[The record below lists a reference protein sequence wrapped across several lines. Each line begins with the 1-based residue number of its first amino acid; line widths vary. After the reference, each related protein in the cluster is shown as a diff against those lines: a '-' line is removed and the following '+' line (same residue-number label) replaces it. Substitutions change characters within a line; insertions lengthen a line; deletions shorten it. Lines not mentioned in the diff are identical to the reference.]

1 VQTTSRGFTIDY
13 TVSGDGPPLLLV
25 PGTLCAA
32 RHWVEFGYVSTLRR
46 HWRVIAVD
54 PLGHGCSDTPHRA
67 NAYEAA
73 GVTSDL
79 VAVLDAT
86 GVAEA
91 TVWGYS
97 RGGWLACNLASR
109 CPERVKRLV
118 VSAYSM
124 SAHEEEVGRIL
135 VPLAGFLRDGNW
147 PALWQALGV
156 ADPKFQQMMEDTN
169 DAVAVAAAIDGSLRP
184 TRYVHPTSIR
194 CPATYY
200 VGSEDWIVPHVYTDA
215 EKLDATVDVIDGY
228 GHMGSFFAAAEPVLA
243 AMSARLGR

>member
-32 RHWVEFGYVSTLRR
+32 RHWADYGYQQTLRR

-54 PLGHGCSDTPHRA
+54 PLGHGYSDTPHDA
-67 NAYEAA
+67 DAYEAA
-73 GVTSDL
+73 GVRSDL

-86 GVAEA
+86 GTDAA

-109 CPERVKRLV
+109 NPDRVRRLV

-124 SAHEEEVGRIL
+124 SAHDEEVGRIL
-135 VPLAGFLRDGNW
+135 VPLMGFLRDGNW

-156 ADPKFQQMMEDTN
+156 TDRGFQQMMEDTN
-169 DAVAVAAAIDGSLRP
+169 DALAVAAAIDGSIRP
-184 TRYVHPTSIR
+184 TRYVDPTSIP

-215 EKLDATVDVIDGY
+215 EKLGATVDIIDGY

-243 AMSARLGR
+243 AMSVRLGT